1 MLNEL
6 TLKNRSY
13 RRFNETR
20 PVTDGELRQMIES
33 ARLSASAGNL
43 QKIRYALFNS
53 SEDCGRIFPHLGFA
67 AYLKDWKGPK
77 EGERPTAYIVMMLD
91 SEPDL
96 NRAIDMGI
104 AAEAILLT
112 ACEMGLGGCIFRN
125 YSKRAIAEIVDREG
139 YSPELVIALG
149 EPAEVAYITE
159 VRDGDV
165 KYYRD
170 ENDRHAVPKLT
181 LDELIIK

>member
-1 MLNEL
+1 MLGEFVV
-6 TLKNRSY
+6 KNRSY

-20 PVTDGELRQMIES
+20 PVTDGELRQMVES
-33 ARLSASAGNL
+33 ARCSASAGNL

-53 SEDCGRIFPHLGFA
+53 KADCERIFPHLGFA
-67 AYLKDWKGPK
+67 AYLKDWRGPC

-91 SEPDL
+91 SELDL

-125 YSKRAIAEIVDREG
+125 YSKKAIADVVGREG

-149 EPAEVAYITE
+149 EPSETAYITS
-159 VRDGDV
+159 VKDGDI

-170 ENDRHAVPKLT
+170 EKDNHAVPKLT